1 MRWSR
6 KQTDARAPEVS
17 AVLSKDTLEQVLK
30 VSFPGLAATV
40 PPGNLLEMQLLGSES
55 AILGAEPCPISW
67 APSSQSPLPTQA
79 LEATAILTPPLPL
92 YIDFACFQILF
103 KKLCSMSS
111 FG

>member
-17 AVLSKDTLEQVLK
+17 AVLSKGTLEHVLK

-67 APSSQSPLPTQA
+67 ALYSQSPLPTQV
-79 LEATAILTPPLPL
+79 LEATAILTFFPPL
-92 YIDFACFQILF
+92 YIGFCLF
-103 KKLCSMSS
+103 SNFIQKIV
-111 FG
+111 